1 MKKGYTRSFGRG
13 PVNLPSRKRNIL
25 TGARAGAALSLL
37 ALSLALVV
45 PAKPA
50 GTLPAPQ
57 QPAPDNTK
65 TNQRDKEGTAP
76 TADQRMTPED
86 REITKKIRL
95 AVHNDKSLSSYAH
108 NVKIITQGGKVTLR
122 GPVRSEEEKTN
133 IEAKATAV
141 AGEGNVDNQLE
152 IAPQKP

>member
-1 MKKGYTRSFGRG
+1 MNTRYTGSFGRG
-13 PVNLPSRKRNIL
+13 ALNLAGRKRNIL
-25 TGARAGAALSLL
+25 ASARAGATLFLL
-37 ALSLALVV
+37 ALSLALI
-45 PAKPA
+45 PAKA
-50 GTLPAPQ
+50 ADTLQAPQ

-141 AGEGNVDNQLE
+141 AGEGSVDNQLE
-152 IAPQKP
+152 IARQKP

>member
-1 MKKGYTRSFGRG
+1 MNLMDLKRS
-13 PVNLPSRKRNIL
+13 IL
-25 TGARAGAALSLL
+25 ASARAGAALSLL
-37 ALSLALVV
+37 ALSLASN
-45 PAKPA
+45 PGKAA
-50 GTLPAPQ
+50 DTLQAPQ

-65 TNQRDKEGTAP
+65 TNQRDKEGTVP

-95 AVHNDKSLSSYAH
+95 AVHNDKSLSTYAH
-108 NVKIITQGGKVTLR
+108 NIKIITQGGHVTLR

-133 IEAKATAV
+133 IAEKATAV

>member
-1 MKKGYTRSFGRG
+1 M
-13 PVNLPSRKRNIL
+13 NLPGRKRSIL
-25 TGARAGAALSLL
+25 ASARAGAALFLL
-37 ALSLALVV
+37 ALFLALI
-45 PAKPA
+45 PAKAA
-50 GTLPAPQ
+50 GTLQAQQ

-95 AVHNDKSLSSYAH
+95 AVHNDKTLSTYAH
-108 NVKIITQGGKVTLR
+108 NVKIITQGGRVTLR

-141 AGEGNVDNQLE
+141 AGEGSVDNQLE
-152 IAPQKP
+152 IAPQKQ